1 LAQVSGFQKIYN
13 IYVTNITLFVIAVGF
28 VFGVFVES
36 ILRIGPS
43 QAFFLFV
50 LGGAIFLAQKIISKN
65 DFADQKKF
73 YVAIFLLSMALG
85 SLRLT
90 VALPQNFT
98 LESFIDKKINI
109 EGLIVEEEDRRE
121 SQTFLTVEVGRV
133 GKVLDE
139 KIISEIKKS
148 RTKILVKTAEFQR
161 FSYGDGVL
169 IGGTLGKPKSFET
182 KGGGEFDYAS
192 YLEKDGILYI
202 VGKASVEKISEGG
215 GSSVKRILFSVKNK
229 FIDSLRKNINEPEVS
244 LLSGLVVGGK
254 QSLGKEWT
262 ERFQRTGV
270 MHIVVLSGYNITI
283 VASSVIKFFGIFL
296 SSAASMFIGVLAI
309 ILFAIMTGGS
319 ATVVRATI
327 MAIIALLARYTKR
340 RYAVTRALI
349 IAAVLMVVH
358 NPLIV
363 VFDPSFQL
371 SFMATIALVYVSPL
385 VESKAKFITEKFH
398 VREIVVSTI
407 ATQIFVLPLLLHM
420 TGNFSVVA
428 LPVNLL
434 ILGFI
439 PLTMFYGFLAGMI
452 GIVFSAIAL
461 PFAYLAYAL
470 LFYEMKIVELFS
482 AVPFASF
489 SLSVFPIWL
498 VFITYALMIY
508 GLYVWHSRKQLKNAK
523 L

>member
-1 LAQVSGFQKIYN
+1 MTQVSGFQKIYN
-13 IYVTNITLFVIAVGF
+13 IYVTNITLFVVAIGF

-36 ILRIGPS
+36 ILRIGLS
-43 QAFFLFV
+43 QAVFLFV
-50 LGGAIFLAQKIISKN
+50 LGGVIFWAQKIISKN

-73 YVAIFLLSMALG
+73 YVAIFLLSMSLG

-90 VALPQNFT
+90 VALPQNFA
-98 LESFIDKKINI
+98 LEGFIDKKINI

-169 IGGTLGKPKSFET
+169 IGGTLRKPKSFET

-202 VGKASVEKISEGG
+202 VEKASVEKIFEGG

-254 QSLGKEWT
+254 QSLGGEWM

-283 VASSVIKFFGIFL
+283 VANSVIKFFGIFL